1 VVKIKRKGKKILSGK
16 SSTGIL
22 LILLTVGLAL
32 LFSGILS
39 NKKFSR
45 GPITGSVSAYC
56 CDTGS
61 GDNCKPQTGPGQKL
75 TFQGAEYGLL
85 RTKTAL
91 VEGNLHLRDTGETFD
106 GKPIIENSS
115 DTHII
120 PAPYDTPNCRTE
132 PKDKY
137 LKSIP
142 PPPIV
147 VGSPES
153 IPYCTSIPDDEIIFV
168 CKKNCHPATCPPGW
182 SNVTCYGDAN
192 SEYDAYFRLSD
203 VTSPG
208 IPDFVKNCDM
218 SNIPTGTSSNGSQII
233 ITPTGQTGA
242 KKNLQ
247 LETFGIKLETPLV
260 PWLSPFC
267 KPAIYLYPEKETD
280 VHVCI
285 APKGKLTYT
294 IPSYP
299 SSGWD
304 VLAKPNGDIVYNNNG
319 YDYLYYE
326 AEIPDSEITKPT
338 EGFVVEKEKI
348 KSLLDTILPKL
359 SLNKKEA
366 NQFTKYWLSVLPDS
380 PFYFVGIVST
390 SSLDS
395 IAPLSILPKPD
406 TIIRVTLYFE
416 ALDNKISLPQPQ
428 IVPIKRQGF
437 TVVEWGG
444 IFKRDKNHN
453 FSCLQ

>member
-1 VVKIKRKGKKILSGK
+1 MH
-16 SSTGIL
+16 
-22 LILLTVGLAL
+22 VG
-32 LFSGILS
+32 
-39 NKKFSR
+39 
-45 GPITGSVSAYC
+45 
-56 CDTGS
+56 
-61 GDNCKPQTGPGQKL
+61 
-75 TFQGAEYGLL
+75 
-85 RTKTAL
+85 
-91 VEGNLHLRDTGETFD
+91 
-106 GKPIIENSS
+106 
-115 DTHII
+115 
-120 PAPYDTPNCRTE
+120 
-132 PKDKY
+132 
-137 LKSIP
+137 
-142 PPPIV
+142 
-147 VGSPES
+147 
-153 IPYCTSIPDDEIIFV
+153 
-168 CKKNCHPATCPPGW
+168 
-182 SNVTCYGDAN
+182 
-192 SEYDAYFRLSD
+192 
-203 VTSPG
+203 
-208 IPDFVKNCDM
+208 
-218 SNIPTGTSSNGSQII
+218 
-233 ITPTGQTGA
+233 
-242 KKNLQ
+242 
-247 LETFGIKLETPLV
+247 
-260 PWLSPFC
+260 
-267 KPAIYLYPEKETD
+267 
-280 VHVCI
+280 I

-366 NQFTKYWLSVLPDS
+366 DQFTKYWLSVLPDS